1 VPELLA
7 AAASLDTVLQD
18 VRISLPLFLCLTWA
32 AQSRRQLLSAIR
44 SLCQAFGPVF
54 ADVVVMADLLMALRQ
69 EEQSDAADCA
79 LSPLCLVVSLCLIAG
94 SV

>member
-1 VPELLA
+1 
-7 AAASLDTVLQD
+7 
-18 VRISLPLFLCLTWA
+18 
-32 AQSRRQLLSAIR
+32 
-44 SLCQAFGPVF
+44 VF

-79 LSPLCLVVSLCLIAG
+79 LSPLPLVVSLCLIAG